1 MTYQLP
7 DGFTTRPATP
17 NDAGSVA
24 ALRNARSEVLR
35 GEQPSTSERVRR
47 AWDHPKFDLATDS
60 RLVFAPHDVGHVQSS
75 GVRMTTHRT
84 IDQSAN

>member
-1 MTYQLP
+1 MTHSLP
-7 DGFTTRPATP
+7 DGFTMRPATLE
-17 NDAGSVA
+17 DAQLVSD
-24 ALRNARSEVLR
+24 LRNDRFETVR
-35 GEQPSTSERVRR
+35 GDRPSTPERVLQN
-47 AWDHPKFDLATDS
+47 WNHPKFDLATDS